1 MANIMSL
8 KNVRNKA
15 SRNGFDLSRRT
26 CFTAKVGELLPV
38 WWKYVLPGDSFS
50 IDLSSFTRTQPVNTA
65 SYGRI
70 REYYDFFFVP
80 LEQLW
85 NKSHT
90 VLTDMS
96 DNVQHAT
103 SLNGTDTLSPLLPCM
118 SSLAGINQVLNNL
131 YASDYKENFFGYD
144 RRRLSCKL
152 LTYLGYGQMGEPN
165 DQMQTNETYQPNVSI
180 YPLLAYQKIYAD
192 FFRFSQWESPNPST
206 FNVDWMKGD
215 GLDSVIQP
223 NQFTDFSQN
232 TMFDL
237 RYCNYQKDLFH
248 GIMPNAQFGST
259 AAVPINVSGQAGNV
273 SLDVTKSDAVSDID
287 VSRFQSYFPW
297 SYKSFKNTTETEL
310 PAGRAAVLD
319 LSSGQQWM
327 GGSSL
332 DWRVKNVTPEMA
344 QYVSDVTISGEG
356 SSINSATLSILALRQ
371 AEALQRW
378 KEVAQAA
385 EEDYKSQIQAHWG
398 VNVSDL
404 LSGQARYLGGH
415 ASSININ
422 EVVNTNLV
430 NGDTDQPADLAG
442 KGVGSL
448 NGKISFNSQGEYGV
462 IMCIYHAL
470 PILDYVTTG
479 TDLSLFHVTST
490 SFPIPEFDSIG
501 MELLPWT
508 GISNSVM
515 GSQSQPFDFA
525 GYVPRY
531 IDWKTDYDR
540 CVGDFAFS
548 LKNWIIPFSDSHF
561 WNLQHN
567 DVNNPADEP
576 DSNPNVGDDN
586 SVRYPFFKVDPSI
599 VDPMFAVQVDDTVQT
614 DHLLCQSYFKVYVT
628 RNLDVNGLPY

>member
-38 WWKYVLPGDSFS
+38 WWKYVLPGDRFS

-103 SLNGTDTLSPLLPCM
+103 SLNGTDTLSSLLPCM
-118 SSLAGINQVLNNL
+118 NSLAGINQVLNNL

-165 DQMQTNETYQPNVSI
+165 DQMQTNDTYQPNVSI

-215 GLDSVIQP
+215 GMDSVIQP

-259 AAVPINVSGQAGNV
+259 AAVPINGSG
-273 SLDVTKSDAVSDID
+273 SLSVDKGEALTNIYGFTTGKIPLSKGDISSSTSSPTTPTPPLGTNWEGIDATRFATTSVVSDEFVKG
-287 VSRFQSYFPW
+287 VSFS
-297 SYKSFKNTTETEL
+297 
-310 PAGRAAVLD
+310 
-319 LSSGQQWM
+319 
-327 GGSSL
+327 GGS
-332 DWRVKNVTPEMA
+332 A
-344 QYVSDVTISGEG
+344 
-356 SSINSATLSILALRQ
+356 SSSLSILALRQ

-490 SFPIPEFDSIG
+490 SFPVPEFDSIG

-515 GSQSQPFDFA
+515 GSQTQPFDFA